1 MPLNRLENFIK
12 NIEGRIL
19 YVNPND
25 LDSTDS
31 ISNDGNSLAQP
42 FKTIQRALIE
52 AARFSYVGGNNN
64 DYIERTTILIYPG
77 EHIIDNRPGYGI
89 RDAGSNIATAV
100 APDGTTN
107 LGEAQTQF
115 GLTLTSNFD
124 LTQQDNIL
132 YRFNSV
138 NGGVIVPRGTSIVGL
153 DLRKTKI
160 RPKYVPNPL
169 ATEKAAPNSAIFRVT
184 GACYFWQFSIFDG
197 SGSVYTNPR
206 NNDVAA
212 PTFSHHKL
220 TCFEYA
226 DGVNNHPGY
235 DSTDLDMYYY
245 KLSNAFNA
253 QAPDKDIPA
262 SDKYP
267 ANKSGFAPM
276 RPEYEIVGAFLNDP
290 VSISDFVC
298 GDGTTLSNVCTITTN
313 IDHGLNL
320 GTPIRVKGVVSG
332 SKGDSIAYN
341 TTAIVTAIINSTQF
355 TYVITGDKT
364 GLLGSVANGLNV
376 ANATVTVETDNV
388 DGASPYIFNC
398 SLRSVWGM
406 NGMHADGSKAT
417 GFRSMVVAQF
427 TGISLQRDDRAF
439 VKYNKVT
446 REYNGLDIDTTLSK
460 DKLSSGSS
468 AESSSDVY
476 HLDSDAIYRR
486 GWDTCHIRMTN
497 DAIMQIVSVFAIGY
511 NRHFST
517 ESGGDASITNA
528 NSNFG
533 QISLNSD
540 GFRREAFAK
549 DNTAYITNI
558 ITPKSISIEQTEIDW
573 FKVDNVKTRNVG
585 VSSHLYL
592 DGFTNKSDVPPTL
605 VGGYRVGAKVDDI
618 IYVPLGP
625 WKERKDLAD
634 KGIKQASILMV
645 NGLQQELVVNG
656 VSVGNTV
663 AYGTDSS
670 VKTYKVTSGPTN
682 NILTIGA
689 HALQNGE
696 SVRIF
701 SDSAD
706 LPENIDPHTLYY
718 AITNTKDSTLTTSQI
733 KLASS
738 FTDAEN
744 DEEIIIYK
752 GSKLVI
758 ESRVHD
764 KESGDLGSPIQWD
777 DNQKQW
783 YIHVN
788 NTDSSFTTSN
798 AVYDAIAGAADDSK
812 ILLPEEYNASYV
824 QRIQDNRSLDDKI
837 YKVRVVVPKEV
848 QDGKNPEESFIIQE
862 SSSTGARSNTDFSI
876 TGIGTDDF
884 AYKRN
889 PRFIG
894 TCSVIGSTVTVITDL
909 PHNLKLNEEVVIKN
923 VKSTTNTAGI
933 GNSGYNGIFAVTDIP
948 DTKSFKYET
957 TDIKNVLHNVGTFS
971 NDVAVRDTDLPRFE
985 RSDLLSNYYVYR
997 NQTITPY
1004 IENQQD
1010 GIYHLFVLNASNP
1023 VSNEFTN
1030 LNYSQNVVDLYPQ
1043 LDRDNNTDNPSAS
1056 VSKAVNSPLGDV
1068 VTNYLKDSLTRETL
1082 DKLVKDLVVT
1092 PTISGVSDNTSSA
1105 TLTFTKETYH
1115 NYSGIATGSI
1125 VAGANYSN
1133 GTHHNVKLL
1142 GTSSDPTPGTSTWL
1156 GATATVVVSGGA
1168 VSSVSITDPGGG
1180 YSAASLFFDRTA
1192 IGSGNGAARYTIT
1205 ADGIS
1210 SNVGDTVQVTGI
1222 GTQPDGYY
1230 RITSI
1235 PNNRQISIAKTAGDH
1250 TPVIGQYVYNTGP
1263 SVVAVSDGDD
1273 YNSVTGI
1280 TQFTTS
1286 PNTGIGQTVTPHGL
1300 SAGSKFRVV
1309 DKATNNHLGD
1319 FTVDKLG
1326 TSADSGDPSA
1336 FSAKTVVQLGT
1347 TDPYEVYILRHGMS
1361 ANNATS
1367 DNVSENLGS
1376 RGTPVYDNDYLIL
1389 KNADENVSGGKGL
1402 DTNTSIKVALP
1413 SSTGIG
1419 TVSRFPL
1426 GSYLQIG
1433 DEIMRITTSSLSGSG
1448 NDEMSVIRGALGS
1461 KKRQHRA
1468 NSLLRKIK
1476 PLAIEFHRPSVARA
1490 SGHTFE
1496 YVGYGPGN
1504 YSTGLPQVQVKS
1516 LTEREEFLSQSQER
1530 SGGTVMYTGMNNRG
1544 DFFIGN
1550 KRINSAT
1557 GQERTFD
1564 APIPTVT
1571 GEDPARLSVIFD
1583 EVICKER
1590 ILVEGGT
1597 SKRILSQFDGPVQIA
1612 SLKVTGESI
1621 FDGDVTFNGK
1631 VNFAGN
1637 DEIANIQGARVTD
1650 DIKLLDEVSLW
1661 IGDGTNSSSHT
1672 TGDTQIVHNGSN
1684 TLINHVA
1691 SGTGHIQFKHSGAD
1705 RLQVNSSG
1713 LVLSGI
1719 TTTGIVTSTG
1729 LITGKEGFYVPSNKS
1744 LTFGD
1749 NVGGDALRIKSNING
1764 TSVVE
1769 SVHDTGSLYLMSKNR
1784 VEITDESASNIAF
1797 RFNYADPSDTD
1808 WVNGVEL
1815 FYNSSSTGIAKLK
1828 TIQDGVQIN
1837 GQLKVTDD
1845 IIAFYVASDQDLKD
1859 NITPIEDPLAKVLS
1873 ISGNTFTWKEGN
1885 SNQGEDTGVVA
1896 QEIEA
1901 LGLPGIVKQQESG
1914 HKSVQYHKLIPL
1926 LIEAIKE
1933 LKNEVD
1939 ELKKGK

>member
-1 MPLNRLENFIK
+1 
-12 NIEGRIL
+12 
-19 YVNPND
+19 
-25 LDSTDS
+25 
-31 ISNDGNSLAQP
+31 
-42 FKTIQRALIE
+42 
-52 AARFSYVGGNNN
+52 
-64 DYIERTTILIYPG
+64 
-77 EHIIDNRPGYGI
+77 
-89 RDAGSNIATAV
+89 
-100 APDGTTN
+100 
-107 LGEAQTQF
+107 
-115 GLTLTSNFD
+115 
-124 LTQQDNIL
+124 
-132 YRFNSV
+132 
-138 NGGVIVPRGTSIVGL
+138 
-153 DLRKTKI
+153 
-160 RPKYVPNPL
+160 
-169 ATEKAAPNSAIFRVT
+169 
-184 GACYFWQFSIFDG
+184 
-197 SGSVYTNPR
+197 
-206 NNDVAA
+206 
-212 PTFSHHKL
+212 
-220 TCFEYA
+220 
-226 DGVNNHPGY
+226 
-235 DSTDLDMYYY
+235 
-245 KLSNAFNA
+245 
-253 QAPDKDIPA
+253 
-262 SDKYP
+262 
-267 ANKSGFAPM
+267 
-276 RPEYEIVGAFLNDP
+276 
-290 VSISDFVC
+290 
-298 GDGTTLSNVCTITTN
+298 
-313 IDHGLNL
+313 
-320 GTPIRVKGVVSG
+320 
-332 SKGDSIAYN
+332 
-341 TTAIVTAIINSTQF
+341 
-355 TYVITGDKT
+355 
-364 GLLGSVANGLNV
+364 
-376 ANATVTVETDNV
+376 
-388 DGASPYIFNC
+388 
-398 SLRSVWGM
+398 
-406 NGMHADGSKAT
+406 
-417 GFRSMVVAQF
+417 
-427 TGISLQRDDRAF
+427 
-439 VKYNKVT
+439 
-446 REYNGLDIDTTLSK
+446 
-460 DKLSSGSS
+460 
-468 AESSSDVY
+468 
-476 HLDSDAIYRR
+476 
-486 GWDTCHIRMTN
+486 MTN

-558 ITPKSISIEQTEIDW
+558 ITPKSISIVQNDVDW
-573 FKVDNVKTRNVG
+573 FKIDNVKTRNVG

-592 DGFTNKSDVPPTL
+592 DGFTNQSNVPPTL

-625 WKERKDLAD
+625 WKERKNLAD
-634 KGIKQASILMV
+634 RGVKQASILMV

-663 AYGTDSS
+663 AYGTNSS
-670 VKTYKVTSGPTN
+670 VKSYKVTSGPTN

-701 SDSAD
+701 SDSSD
-706 LPENIDPHTLYY
+706 LPENIDPHILYY
-718 AITNTKDSTLTTSQI
+718 AITKSGDDTLDTDEI

-744 DEEIIIYK
+744 NEEITIYK
-752 GSKLVI
+752 GSKLSI

-777 DNQKQW
+777 NNQKQW

-788 NTDSSFTTSN
+788 NTNSSFTTSN

-812 ILLPEEYNASYV
+812 ILLPEEYNASSIK
-824 QRIQDNRSLDDKI
+824 RNQDSRSLDDKI

-862 SSSTGARSNTDFSI
+862 SSSTGARSNSDFSI

-894 TCSVIGSTVTVITDL
+894 TCSVIDSTVTVITDL
-909 PHNLKLNEEVVIKN
+909 PHNLKLNEEVSIKN

-957 TDIKNVLHNVGTFS
+957 TDIKNVFHNVGTFT
-971 NDVAVRDTDLPRFE
+971 NDVTVRDTDLPRFE
-985 RSDLLSNYYVYR
+985 RSDLLSNFYVYR
-997 NQTITPY
+997 NQTISPY

-1010 GIYHLFVLNASNP
+1010 GIYHLFVLNAN
-1023 VSNEFTN
+1023 NQGIDHFDN
-1030 LNYSQNVVDLYPQ
+1030 LSYSQNVVDLYPQ

-1092 PTISGVSDNTSSA
+1092 PTISGVSASDSSA

-1125 VAGANYSN
+1125 SVAGASYSN

-1156 GATATVVVSGGA
+1156 GATATVVVTGGA
-1168 VSSVSITDPGGG
+1168 VSSVSITDSGGG

-1222 GTQPDGYY
+1222 GTEPDGYY

-1273 YNSVTGI
+1273 YNSTTGI
-1280 TQFTTS
+1280 TQFTTT

-1300 SAGSKFRVV
+1300 SAGSKFRVL

-1326 TSADSGDPSA
+1326 SGGTNADSGDPSA

-1347 TDPYEVYILRHGMS
+1347 TDPYEVYILRQGMS
-1361 ANNATS
+1361 ANDANS

-1376 RGTPVYDNDYLIL
+1376 RGTPIYDNDYLIL
-1389 KNADENVSGGKGL
+1389 KNTDENVSGGKGL
-1402 DTNTSIKVALP
+1402 DTNTSIKVILP

-1433 DEIMRITTSSLSGSG
+1433 DEIMRVTTSSLSGSG

-1468 NSLLRKIK
+1468 NSLIRKIK

-1564 APIPTVT
+1564 APIPTIT

-1583 EVICKER
+1583 EVIAKER

-1631 VNFAGN
+1631 VNFNGN

-1650 DIKLLDEVSLW
+1650 DIKLLDEVNLW
-1661 IGDGTNSSSHT
+1661 IGDGTNSSSHE
-1672 TGDTQIVHNGSN
+1672 TGDTQIVHDGSN
-1684 TLINHVA
+1684 TYVNHVS
-1691 SGTGHIQFKHSGAD
+1691 SGTGHIQFKHSGAN
-1705 RLQVNSSG
+1705 RLQVNSAG

-1719 TTTGIVTSTG
+1719 TTTGILTSTG
-1729 LITGKEGFYVPSNKS
+1729 QITGKDGIYIPDSKYLDFGNFDNSGGASDFRISHNPVSGNGVIES
-1744 LTFGD
+1744 L
-1749 NVGGDALRIKSNING
+1749 NS
-1764 TSVVE
+1764 S
-1769 SVHDTGSLYLMSKNR
+1769 GSLYLTSKNR
-1784 VEITDESASNIAF
+1784 IEICDETASNLGL
-1797 RFNYADPSDTD
+1797 RFNYSGT
-1808 WVNGVEL
+1808 NYETEL
-1815 FYNSSSTGIAKLK
+1815 FWGTSDNNARLT
-1828 TIQDGVQIN
+1828 TIDKGVQIGTVEGN
-1837 GQLKVTDD
+1837 GELHAKGD
-1845 IIAFYVASDQDLKD
+1845 IIAFAVSDERLKD
-1859 NITPIEDPLAKVLS
+1859 NIVPIPNALDKVIS
-1873 ISGNTFTWKEGN
+1873 ISGNTFDWNEKTHKEG
-1885 SNQGEDTGVVA
+1885 SETGVLA
-1896 QEIEA
+1896 QEVEE
-1901 LGLPGIVKQQESG
+1901 LGLPGIVTTRESG
-1914 HKSVQYHKLIPL
+1914 YKAVKYEKLVPL